1 MKKAQLSSISKVLGV
16 LLIVTGVLTTVRI
29 LAGPKKGTSLPEE
42 QVNVVPVSVAKA
54 EIRALPIKV
63 QLVGDL
69 KAFQEANVY
78 PKVAGRIIQKIYVEK
93 GDWVNEGD
101 LLITLEKDPILAQI
115 RQTEGQ
121 YRASLAKIKEVE
133 ANLRLLRKEK
143 ERFERLYSEG
153 AVSKQRYEHIE
164 TQVLALE
171 ETLAATKAQA
181 DSLKSSLELLN
192 VYLSDHDIRAPFT
205 GYISSRYVDEGT
217 LSDTKVPILRISQ
230 DKRLKLVSHV
240 TEKDFTQIR
249 KGMEVELSVDAYP
262 GRIFKG
268 TVEVINP
275 TIDPL
280 TRTGLVEIKVE
291 NEDLALR
298 SGMFARLTLNLGKK
312 EGLSIPKEALNRLPG
327 TGSYFV
333 FVAEGQK
340 ALLKNVEVG
349 IVSEELV
356 EVLEGLK
363 EGELVIV
370 KGQSRLRDGTQIKV
384 ITQG

>member
-240 TEKDFTQIR
+240 TEKDFPQIR